1 VDPVALVTD
10 AAHGGGSETDAALVG
25 ALAGV
30 GFDACWVCWDDDA
43 VDWSAFRLAVVRS
56 PWDYTQR
63 YEAFLA
69 WIDTAGRAT
78 ELWNPPSLL
87 RWSSHKGYLLE
98 LAQQGVPIV
107 PTVLV
112 RGWEACPDLD
122 RLVEV
127 NGWDGLVLKP
137 AVSAGAS
144 RTSRWSA
151 AEAAGPAAAELA
163 GLHAA
168 GDVLVQPFVPEVASA
183 GETSVVFLGGRYS
196 HALRKV
202 PASGDF
208 RVQEHHGGST
218 TPTQALPDEIRLA
231 RHTLAALEVP
241 TLYARVD
248 CVAVAGSPVLMELE
262 VLEPDLYLSLDEQAP
277 ARFAAAVAAMVQAG
291 PGAPCR

>member
-1 VDPVALVTD
+1 MDPIALVTD
-10 AAHGGGSETDAALVG
+10 AAHEGGAETDAGLVG
-25 ALAGV
+25 ALAEV
-30 GFDACWVCWDDDA
+30 GLDARWERWDDEG
-43 VDWSAFRLAVVRS
+43 VDWAGFRLVVVRS

-63 YEAFLA
+63 YEEFLA
-69 WIDTAGRAT
+69 WIDATSRAT

-98 LAQQGVPIV
+98 LAQRGLPIV

-112 RGWEACPDLD
+112 RAWEACPDLG

-137 AVSAGAS
+137 AVSAGATG
-144 RTSRWSA
+144 TSRWSA
-151 AEAAGPAAAELA
+151 GEAAGAAATELA
-163 GLHAA
+163 GLHAV
-168 GDVLVQPFVPEVASA
+168 GDVLVQPFVPEVASV

-196 HALRKV
+196 HALRKL

-218 TPTQALPDEIRLA
+218 AATQALPDEIRLA
-231 RHTLAALEVP
+231 RHALAALEVP

-248 CVAVAGSPVLMELE
+248 CVAVGGSPVLMELE
-262 VLEPDLYLSLDEQAP
+262 VLEPDLYLSLDELAP
-277 ARFAAAVAAMVQAG
+277 ARFAAAVAGLV
-291 PGAPCR
+291 